1 MSRLINDVRTEL
13 EAAAFSTLLSRPD
26 SLTLHF
32 EDISI
37 MGQIHVLGS
46 PDEIVAKWQV
56 VQDEFL
62 KRNAS
67 HFLRDTTKAWNLYT
81 ILLTEQTPAPDVAAR
96 LFSIEDDFR
105 GTRKIARAGVT
116 TRKDVAAALAPILP
130 LRNVLPVGLVDA
142 KERLVDRLGA
152 VTPVLCSLVDGA
164 PPESIV
170 ASLLGGK

>member
-1 MSRLINDVRTEL
+1 MSRLIDDVRTEL
-13 EAAAFSTLLSRPD
+13 KAAGFATLLPRPD
-26 SLTLHF
+26 SLALHF

-46 PDEIVAKWQV
+46 ADEIVTKWQV

-62 KRNAS
+62 KHNAS
-67 HFLRDTTKAWNLYT
+67 RFLRDATKAWNLYT
-81 ILLTEQTPAPDVAAR
+81 ILLTAQTPAPEVAAR

-116 TRKDVAAALAPILP
+116 TREDVAVALAPILP
-130 LRNVLPVGLVDA
+130 LRNVLAVGIVDA
-142 KERLVDRLGA
+142 KERLVERLGA
-152 VTPVLCSLVDGA
+152 VTPVLCSLVNGV

-170 ASLLGGK
+170 ATLLGRE